1 MVFYK
6 KKTEKNV
13 SRPAGD
19 KADLLVCDAVH
30 GLLRVDISSGK
41 TTTLVSPHHKIDGL
55 SNYFMNSVAVS
66 RDGSKAYFTASS
78 SYFGLTDAIYECLS
92 AGSGRLLSYDFSSGK
107 VNVLASGLAFANGV
121 ALSPKEDF
129 ILVAESTRFRIWKHW
144 LAGPE
149 KGKTELWSEVPG
161 SPDNIRSNG
170 KGGYLV
176 GLFSPHH
183 PDDKVMLTKRVL
195 ASPPISRAIVR

>member
-1 MVFYK
+1 M
-6 KKTEKNV
+6 
-13 SRPAGD
+13 
-19 KADLLVCDAVH
+19 
-30 GLLRVDISSGK
+30 DISSGK

-92 AGSGRLLSYDFSSGK
+92 AGSGRLLCYDFSSGK

-149 KGKTELWSEVPG
+149 KGKTELCSEVPG
-161 SPDNIRSNG
+161 MPDNIRSNG

-176 GLFSPHH
+176 GVFSPHH
-183 PDDKVMLTKRVL
+183 PDDTVMLTKRVL
-195 ASPPISRAIVR
+195 AFPPISRAIVR